1 MSDGGCYAHAVGQ
14 VAKEPRKRILVVEDD
29 DTSAKM
35 VRDYLEAH
43 GYATSLAVNG
53 SEGLERFQTEQP
65 DLMIVDVA
73 LPKKSGLELCIDVKQ
88 TEHGRTMPVLLMSAV
103 FRSTEPPTSAGVGA
117 EALLPKPFDLS
128 VLLRRVQQLL
138 GRAA

>member
-1 MSDGGCYAHAVGQ
+1 MGLIAQG
-14 VAKEPRKRILVVEDD
+14 PRKRILVVEDD
-29 DTSAKM
+29 DTSARM

-43 GYATSLAVNG
+43 GYDISVAANG
-53 SEGLERFQTEQP
+53 NEGLERFRSEHP

-73 LPKKSGLELCIDVKQ
+73 LPKKSGFDLCIDVKQ

-103 FRSTEPPTSAGVGA
+103 FRGGETTGTYPRDGMGP
-117 EALLPKPFDLS
+117 EAMLAKPFDLS